1 MALYVAEINIGHNFW
16 TLRDSV
22 FIFGIYTQLKK
33 SFQKKKPK
41 KKTKKTPQNIN
52 VNYIDCVIWPTFL
65 KF

>member
-33 SFQKKKPK
+33 SFQKKNQKKKPK
-41 KKTKKTPQNIN
+41 KPPKTSMSITLT
-52 VNYIDCVIWPTFL
+52 VSFDLHF
-65 KF
+65 